1 MRILSIFIFI
11 TISCNYGT
19 GAPKY
24 AWPGISFIV
33 MDEIPGEYEF
43 NRTENIVPTV
53 TRVILLPI
61 VENYKWEEKRINYA
75 IVDPILVFPGKDA
88 MDKTFSHLLAARQ
101 KVRECIVLARGYCP
115 GTLQPVINYAG
126 NYKGKEVWIVEL
138 AKVSKKQYAAEYAI
152 IINELAGTSLLL
164 SQMPTTDDIWNYEVA
179 LKNGQLLRRGI
190 IKSPVIRTGGYK
202 DTRSEIV
209 LWSLPGG
216 MNIPICMTPQGRKLL
231 KDELMPK

>member
-1 MRILSIFIFI
+1 MRLFSFFVLFILSC
-11 TISCNYGT
+11 SCGT
-19 GAPKY
+19 GAPKD

-33 MDEIPGEYEF
+33 MDEIPEEFKF
-43 NRTENIVPTV
+43 NRTENIIPTV
-53 TRVILLPI
+53 QRVVLLPI
-61 VENYKWEEKRINYA
+61 VENYQWEGKRISYA
-75 IVDPILVFPGKDA
+75 IANPILVFPGKEPL
-88 MDKTFSHLLAARQ
+88 DKTFSPLVVDNQ
-101 KVRECIVLARGYCP
+101 KVRRCIVLARGYCP

-126 NYKGKEVWIVEL
+126 IYKGKEAWIVEL

-152 IINELAGTSLLL
+152 VMNELSGTSLLL
-164 SQMPTTDDIWNYEVA
+164 SQMPTTNDIWNYEVA
-179 LKNGQLLRRGI
+179 LDKGQLLRRGI